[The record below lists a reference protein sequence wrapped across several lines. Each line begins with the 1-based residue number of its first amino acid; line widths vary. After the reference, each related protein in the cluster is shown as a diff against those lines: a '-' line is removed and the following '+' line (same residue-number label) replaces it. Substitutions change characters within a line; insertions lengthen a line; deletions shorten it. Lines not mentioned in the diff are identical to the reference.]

1 MDGLRTT
8 LSLRK
13 YGFRETAWITFVA
26 TEGAQTATKPG
37 DTAEYETQFADPP
50 GRDGRFSRD
59 PARAQPKAYRLIP
72 WYSSRFGAT
81 GKDRAMNLLQDHEAT
96 CPHCWETISLTLD
109 LSVPEQSYIED
120 CPVCC
125 KPMLVSY
132 SAADGEIDL
141 LSVES
146 SD

>member
-1 MDGLRTT
+1 MRPNSQIRGAAIGRPGLGPRRGRTGSF
-8 LSLRK
+8 LGILDQGWRDQERSL
-13 YGFRETAWITFVA
+13 
-26 TEGAQTATKPG
+26 
-37 DTAEYETQFADPP
+37 
-50 GRDGRFSRD
+50 
-59 PARAQPKAYRLIP
+59 
-72 WYSSRFGAT
+72 
-81 GKDRAMNLLQDHEAT
+81 AMNLLQGHEAT

-132 SAADGEIDL
+132 SAADGELDA
-141 LSVES
+141 LSVDP